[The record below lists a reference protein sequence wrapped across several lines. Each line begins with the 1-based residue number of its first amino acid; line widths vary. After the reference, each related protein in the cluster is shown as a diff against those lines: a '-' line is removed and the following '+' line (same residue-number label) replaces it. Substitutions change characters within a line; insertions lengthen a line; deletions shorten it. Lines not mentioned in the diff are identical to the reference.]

1 MKLITIDDLIDKR
14 NVIKLLDYSRK
25 LYNYLN
31 SIYIMINS
39 NNKSMLQILNIIAVI
54 GTLFVNYLSQALP
67 LNGKTAGQLSDD
79 IPNLFV
85 PAGLTFSIWGVI
97 YILIIM
103 FAAYQA
109 RDIFKK
115 EKIKMPF
122 LDKVSYYFLL
132 AGLANMGWIF
142 AWHYQQVLLSLIIM
156 LVLLFS
162 LLKLYLNLGIGKELV
177 SRKERLFI
185 QVPISVYLGW
195 ITVATIANITAL
207 LVTINWNGF
216 GISEVIW
223 TMFVIIAALAI
234 TLLMIIT
241 RKDIAYSLVIV
252 WALLGI
258 YIKRT
263 DQFYGIQNDI
273 ALAALLSIAII
284 ALAIIVELGMDFFVR
299 KNKS

>member
-1 MKLITIDDLIDKR
+1 M
-14 NVIKLLDYSRK
+14 VDYK
-25 LYNYLN
+25 
-31 SIYIMINS
+31 
-39 NNKSMLQILNIIAVI
+39 NKSLFQILNILAVI

-67 LNGKTAGQLSDD
+67 LNGKTAGELSDE

-85 PAGLTFSIWGVI
+85 PAGLTFSIWGII

-109 RDIFKK
+109 RDLFSKK
-115 EKIKMPF
+115 KIEMQF
-122 LDKVSYYFLL
+122 LKKTSYYFLL

-162 LLKLYLNLGIGKELV
+162 LIKLFLNLEIGKGNI
-177 SRKERLFI
+177 SRKERLFVQI
-185 QVPISVYLGW
+185 PISVYLGW

-223 TMFVIIAALAI
+223 TMFVIVAALAI
-234 TLLMIIT
+234 TLLMLIT
-241 RKDIAYSLVIV
+241 RKDVAYSLVIV

-263 DQFYGIQNDI
+263 DITYGIQNDI
-273 ALAALLSIAII
+273 ALTAIVCAAII
-284 ALAIIVELGMDFFVR
+284 VLAIIVEVVMDLFIR
-299 KNKS
+299 K